1 MVTWEEMDEWKNE
14 RRIAMQQFERDFV
27 GGGNGQNSYSVTR
40 TSVLSSAVVMV
51 FFLYSIACVLC
62 VLFDLSRFFYYRI
75 AGPISQRCVLKLTVI
90 LTTNQAFQTA
100 GSVNNRWSK
109 AVPPWGT
116 LHFPELSHCV
126 FSLTALFALRL
137 SHKRES
143 EPPVA
148 VITAPLK

>member
-1 MVTWEEMDEWKNE
+1 M
-14 RRIAMQQFERDFV
+14 
-27 GGGNGQNSYSVTR
+27 NGR
-40 TSVLSSAVVMV
+40 TSVVLLCNNLKETLWEEGMGRIRTLLHVPLCSHPLWLWF